1 MRILFLHAVCERK
14 GCALNLLQYE
24 KWERGDRRRG
34 RAALRAYRRNG
45 WQCLWVKRNSRMRA
59 LLR

>member
-1 MRILFLHAVCERK
+1 M
-14 GCALNLLQYE
+14 NLLQYE

-45 WQCLWVKRNSRMRA
+45 WQCLWVKRNSRMSA